1 MPVCCGGYNL
11 GRRGP
16 LLRAQIALVAS
27 LLILVG
33 CGGDD
38 DTDTGDD
45 GDTASMAIT
54 DSNAVDTGSTAGSD
68 AAATVV
74 DDSTAAATT
83 TPAPVRL
90 GDRFEWCESVQRRWD
105 TQVHYRSEAEAAA
118 LAREAAV
125 GVYEAA
131 SDDLDRAEAQEAL
144 DRALADY
151 ASAASD
157 YGKTRWGT
165 AGLIVGD
172 MSSLSA
178 GYYRDDTTLQVAI
191 ERAFEAF
198 GSNAGADTLAAFDSA
213 HEATDTL
220 ELASSVERLGGDEP
234 VEAVEVPESE
244 PVVFDASEAWL
255 MAIEALDEALE
266 AVGDAED
273 AKDAAVAAAA
283 GSRGAAS
290 EARGAASQIYSAAR
304 GDGDWEALI
313 SDFEAQLA
321 AARSGV
327 RAAEGFAV
335 EAVEAAAAAEA
346 AFEAA
351 RAAEQASAAARAL
364 ASESGAT
371 EGKQAYR
378 DMPTKAPQARID
390 AQLWARVAAASAG
403 PTTREIVEAAQAA
416 QQAAWHVARISA
428 DIDAGGVAAF
438 RQSLQESCR

>member
-1 MPVCCGGYNL
+1 MCRIRPFVV
-11 GRRGP
+11 
-16 LLRAQIALVAS
+16 ALAVTMLA
-27 LLILVG
+27 G
-33 CGGDD
+33 ACAGDD

-54 DSNAVDTGSTAGSD
+54 DSNAVDAGATAGSD
-68 AAATVV
+68 AAAAVV
-74 DDSTAAATT
+74 DDSTVAATT
-83 TPAPVRL
+83 LTVPVRL
-90 GDRFEWCESVQRRWD
+90 GDRFAWCASVQRRWD
-105 TQVHYRSEAEAAA
+105 AQVHYRAEAEAAA
-118 LAREAAV
+118 LAHEAAV

-144 DRALADY
+144 DRALDDH

-172 MSSLSA
+172 MSTLLASD
-178 GYYRDDTTLQVAI
+178 RDDVTLQVAI

-198 GSNAGADTLAAFDSA
+198 LSDAGAGTLAAFDSA
-213 HEATDTL
+213 HEAAHAL
-220 ELASSVERLGGDEP
+220 ELVSSVERFGGDES
-234 VEAVEVPESE
+234 VEAVEVPEPE

-255 MAIEALDEALE
+255 KAIAALEEALE
-266 AVGDAED
+266 AAGDAED

-290 EARGAASQIYSAAR
+290 AARDAASQTYRAAR
-304 GDGDWEALI
+304 RDGDWEALI

-327 RAAEGFAV
+327 QAAEGFAV
-335 EAVEAAAAAEA
+335 EALEATAAAEA
-346 AFEAA
+346 ALEAV
-351 RAAEQASAAARAL
+351 RAAEQASAAARAI
-364 ASESGAT
+364 ANDSGAT
-371 EGKQAYR
+371 KGKQAYR

-390 AQLWARVAAASAG
+390 AELRVSFAAVYASPTARDV
-403 PTTREIVEAAQAA
+403 VDAAQAA
-416 QQAAWHVARISA
+416 QKAAWYVARISA

-438 RQSLQESCR
+438 RQSLQESCH